1 MTRIAKKQIVT
12 ISFDIL
18 LISLV
23 LIGRK
28 FYEKLMALLPECVIL
43 TLTGRQ
49 CGSCG
54 GTRCVYNFFTGN
66 FISSFRFNPFFFFVT
81 IYVVLLVFLFNLAF
95 LFKIKAAEKLLKS
108 LTNYKVIIVF
118 AVCYLIFTF
127 LRFFKFM

>member
-1 MTRIAKKQIVT
+1 MKKTAKKQIVT

-23 LIGRK
+23 LIGQK
-28 FYEKLMALLPECVIL
+28 FYEKLMALLPECIIL

-66 FISSFRFNPFFFFVT
+66 FPAAFQFNSFFFFVI
-81 IYVVLLVFLFNLAF
+81 IYVILLITLANLAF
-95 LFKIKAAEKLLKS
+95 VFKVKSAEKPL
-108 LTNYKVIIVF
+108 KVIADYRIFIIF
-118 AVCYLIFTF
+118 ATGYFIFT
-127 LRFFKFM
+127 LIRLFM